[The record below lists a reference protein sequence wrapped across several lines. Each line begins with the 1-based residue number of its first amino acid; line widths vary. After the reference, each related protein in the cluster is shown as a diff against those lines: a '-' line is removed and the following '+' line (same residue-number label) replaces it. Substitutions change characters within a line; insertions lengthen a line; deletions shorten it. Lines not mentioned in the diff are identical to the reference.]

1 MKVKKF
7 FDKRLGVELSQLG
20 FGAMRLP
27 TLENGKID
35 RVHAEKMVDMAYKAG
50 VNYFDTAQ
58 PYHGGESQEFLG
70 EVLAKYPRE
79 SYYFANK
86 LPTWAVTDKAKM
98 VEIFEKQLTD
108 SRMDYFDFYMI
119 HGLGE
124 DRYDLVDRHG
134 IYTYL
139 LEQKKAGRIKF
150 LGFSYHGNYETFK
163 RLFDN
168 YKWDFAMI
176 QYNYVDNIMLGTQK
190 YYDIMVEHDV
200 PCMVMGPIRGKFLA
214 TPPEDAVAE
223 MQKFDGGKTTASAW
237 ALRWCMDKKNI
248 TVALS
253 GMSDITQVEQN
264 IRTFAE
270 SPQNLTP
277 AEADMLARARDI
289 MLAIKTIPC
298 TYCGYCMPCPK
309 GVDIPRLFEVYNQY
323 KLFPNEFR
331 AGIGY
336 GKLVRDKKGD
346 DHCNQCGICSPKC
359 PQKILIHECFAPMKE
374 ELEPLRQKFIASV

>member
-1 MKVKKF
+1 MKIKKF

-27 TLENGKID
+27 VLENGKID
-35 RVHAEKMVDMAYKAG
+35 RKHAEKMVDMAYEAG
-50 VNYFDTAQ
+50 VNYYDTAQ
-58 PYHGGESQEFLG
+58 PYHGGESQIFLG
-70 EVLAKYPRE
+70 EVLAKYPRD

-86 LPTWAVTDKAKM
+86 LPTWAVSSKAKM
-98 VEIFEKQLTD
+98 IEIFEQQLAD
-108 SRMDYFDFYMI
+108 CKLDYFDFYMI

-124 DRYDLVDRHG
+124 DRYDLVDKHE

-139 LEQKKAGRIKF
+139 LEQKKVGKIKF

-200 PCMVMGPIRGKFLA
+200 PCMIMGPIRGKFLA
-214 TPPEDAVAE
+214 TPPEDAVKE
-223 MQKFDGGKTTASAW
+223 MEKFDGGGTTPSAW

-253 GMSDITQVEQN
+253 GMSDIEQVKQN

-270 SPQNLTP
+270 SPQNLSP

-346 DHCNQCGICSPKC
+346 DQCVNCGICNPKC
-359 PQKILIHECFAPMKE
+359 PQNINIPEWFAPMKE
-374 ELEPLRQKFIASV
+374 EVEPLRQKFIASV